1 MSLKISNIIGPMPK
15 QQYVFEQEQVI
26 TIGRDPKAC
35 QIVYPADFITVGRQH
50 LEIVEDVGR
59 YELRVNTKNP
69 VYLDGEL
76 AEDDIEL
83 PDSCVIAL
91 GTKNGPSFRV
101 ELTEDDELPQTID
114 YGEQVEIHQKV
125 KRSKNWIKVALFLIV
140 VASGGFGWNVWQTNQ
155 QLQVMNK
162 AAGEKF
168 AEIYQEL
175 ESNIGS
181 LAHQASSSV
190 YLVLIKNG
198 EGETPI
204 GTAWVARNDALAT
217 NSHVAE
223 VFRDIEGEDNHQLI
237 VRSIVKPYKEHII
250 SKVALHPGYTGFE
263 EAWTEE
269 APKVIEATGEVTDIE
284 YIPAY
289 DVALMYPES
298 AIGLAKPLKIASETS
313 LRNLTSGEEVAYIG
327 FPMEGV
333 FQQAFVEPTPQIQ
346 VANITSIT
354 DFFRGQ
360 PLFDSAQLIQH
371 SLPATGG
378 ASGSPIINS
387 KGEVIALLNAGNIL
401 GVNGDGVRIPHAVS
415 INYGQRVDLLTPLL
429 ASGENFTIDDLRAR
443 WQKGFKRFAD
453 KAVINKVMVDNIR
466 PDILR
471 DWQEYIGSETEP
483 EELLSREVTINVD
496 EKINGVP
503 AKLIKFNVTKP
514 SDYLVM
520 AIDSEQ
526 GDIDLFVGYFI
537 NGRLREL
544 NRDNGSSF
552 YPFVDLEL
560 DKETEL
566 AIYILYP
573 EMEEANKKSTK
584 ARVWLYKR

>member
-1 MSLKISNIIGPMPK
+1 MPLKISNIIGPMPK
-15 QQYVFEQEQVI
+15 QQYVFDQEQVI

-35 QIVYPADFITVGRQH
+35 QIIYPADFTTVGRQH

-83 PDSCVIAL
+83 PDTCVIAL

-101 ELTEDDELPQTID
+101 ELSEDDELPQTID

-125 KRSKNWIKVALFLIV
+125 NRSKNWIKVALFLI
-140 VASGGFGWNVWQTNQ
+140 AITSAGFGWNVWQTNQ

-175 ESNIGS
+175 ESDIGS
-181 LAHQASSSV
+181 LANKASSSV
-190 YLVLIKNG
+190 YLVLIKNND
-198 EGETPI
+198 GETPI
-204 GTAWVARNDALAT
+204 GTAWVASDNSLAT

-223 VFRDIEGEDNHQLI
+223 VFRSLEEEESAQFI
-237 VRSIVKPYKEHII
+237 VRSIVQPYTEHVIT
-250 SKVALHPGYTGFE
+250 KVALHPGYVGFE
-263 EAWTEE
+263 EAWAEE
-269 APKVIEATGEVTDIE
+269 APKVIEATGDITNIE

-289 DVALMYPES
+289 DVALLYPES
-298 AIGLAKPLKIASETS
+298 TTGLAKPLKIASEQS
-313 LRNLTSGEEVAYIG
+313 LRNLNSGEEVAYIG

-378 ASGSPIINS
+378 ASGSPIINN

-429 ASGENFTIDDLRAR
+429 ANGENFTIDDLRAS
-443 WQKGFKRFAD
+443 WKKGFKRFAD
-453 KAVINKVMVDNIR
+453 KAVINKAMISSIK
-466 PDILR
+466 PEILL
-471 DWQEYIGSETEP
+471 DWQEYMGSENKPTELVA
-483 EELLSREVTINVD
+483 EEITIDVN
-496 EKINGVP
+496 EQINGVP
-503 AKLIKFNVTKP
+503 AKLLKFKTSKEGN
-514 SDYLVM
+514 YLAM

-526 GDIDLFVGYFI
+526 NDIDLFVGKFV
-537 NGRLREL
+537 NGRLYEL
-544 NRDNGSSF
+544 SRDNDSSF
-552 YPFVDLEL
+552 YPFVNIYVE
-560 DKETEL
+560 KGVEL
-566 AIYILYP
+566 AIYVLYP
-573 EMEEANKKSTK
+573 DMEEAGKESTK
-584 ARVWLYKR
+584 VKFWLYKE

>member
-1 MSLKISNIIGPMPK
+1 MTLKISNIIGPMPK
-15 QQYVFEQEQVI
+15 QVYIFDQEKVV
-26 TIGRDPKAC
+26 TVGRDPKEC
-35 QIVYPADFITVGRQH
+35 NIVYPADFITVGRQH

-83 PDSCVIAL
+83 PDHCVIAL
-91 GTKNGPSFRV
+91 GKKDGPSFKIDIS
-101 ELTEDDELPQTID
+101 ENEELPQTMD
-114 YGEQVEIHQKV
+114 YGSQIEIHQKV
-125 KRSKNWIKVALFLIV
+125 NRSKAWIKVALFLIIIV
-140 VASGGFGWNVWQTNQ
+140 SGGFGWNVWQTSQ
-155 QLQVMNK
+155 QLQVMNE

-181 LAHQASSSV
+181 LANKASKSV
-190 YLVLIKNG
+190 YLVIIKNDN
-198 EGETPI
+198 GETPV

-223 VFRDIEGEDNHQLI
+223 VFYELSDDESQKFI
-237 VRSIVKPYKEHII
+237 VRSIVPPYKEHVIT
-250 SKVALHPGYTGFE
+250 KVALHPGYKIFE
-263 EAWTEE
+263 RVWNKES
-269 APKVIEATGEVTDIE
+269 PKVIEVSGEIRDIE

-289 DVALMYPES
+289 DVALLYPASS
-298 AIGLAKPLKIASETS
+298 AGLAEPLKIASDSS
-313 LRNLTSGEEVAYIG
+313 LRNLTAGEEVAYIG

-378 ASGSPIINS
+378 ASGSPIINK

-401 GVNGDGVRIPHAVS
+401 GVNDEGVRIPHAVS

-429 ASGENFTIDDLRAR
+429 ASGDDFSIDYLNEV
-443 WQKGFKRFAD
+443 WQKGFKRFASKGD
-453 KAVINKVMVDNIR
+453 VNKAMIDSVRPQILSEWLNYIESEAEPKELISRDIVMEVN
-466 PDILR
+466 
-471 DWQEYIGSETEP
+471 ET
-483 EELLSREVTINVD
+483 V
-496 EKINGVP
+496 NGIP
-503 AKLIKFNVTKP
+503 AKLIKFTAPEESN
-514 SDYLVM
+514 YLVM
-520 AIDSEQ
+520 AVDNKQ
-526 GDIDLFVGYFI
+526 GDIDLFIGQFV
-537 NGRLREL
+537 NGVLQEVDR
-544 NRDNGSSF
+544 NNDSSF
-552 YPFVDLEL
+552 YPFVDLSLE
-560 DKETEL
+560 KGAEIV
-566 AIYILYP
+566 IYILYP
-573 EMEEANKKSTK
+573 AMEDENIEKSDVK
-584 ARVWLYKR
+584 FWLYQK